1 MKNTIKTLI
10 ASIAILGVTGMAQ
23 ADPAV
28 TVTEADMYSTNL
40 EPGYAD
46 TIDMA
51 SVPALD
57 TTIAVIP
64 EFEQP
69 NNFMSD
75 EGVYRYAY
83 YEKTGMW
90 ITLDEA
96 RAALMSETPLENL

>member
-1 MKNTIKTLI
+1 MKNTMKTLI
-10 ASIAILGVTGMAQ
+10 ATFAILGITGIAQ

-28 TVTEADMYSTNL
+28 TVTESDIYSTNL
-40 EPGYAD
+40 EPGYSD

-51 SVPALD
+51 SIPALD
-57 TTIAVIP
+57 ETVAMTP

-90 ITLDEA
+90 LTLEEA
-96 RAALMSETPLENL
+96 REALMSETPMENM